1 MSVLG
6 GTKMS
11 SNDERN
17 NKKPWEPMKIQYLGD
32 VAEVVQ
38 NGGGKLSPGLEDT
51 GDTIRKPPGLETT
64 G

>member
-1 MSVLG
+1 
-6 GTKMS
+6 MS

-17 NKKPWEPMKIQYLGD
+17 EKKQWEPMKIQYLGD

-51 GDTIRKPPGLETT
+51 GDTIRKPPGQETPA
-64 G
+64 